1 MTVQRKAA
9 TRLSAGSAEVV
20 RRLGRSAA
28 GASIGAK
35 IAGGVVAW
43 KGGPVLLDAAH
54 QQPLIP
60 AAAAGAWLWAAWKL
74 GGPEPEAEQVD
85 QVDEEPEEDLDEPD
99 GPDEATE
106 LLADLHRMMPG
117 LDDRLHLAQIAER
130 LLGDQK
136 ATGRIR
142 ELCTEAGIPTTAVRV
157 KGRGSSTGIYA
168 RDLPPLPDPDRQPLS
183 GVVAAGQ
190 RHQQQ
195 HQQRTETGGGEG
207 FITLPDPDGPPNRTI
222 VHWTTSRS
230 MK

>member
-1 MTVQRKAA
+1 MTIQRRAA
-9 TRLSAGSAEVV
+9 ERLGKGSAEVA

-28 GASIGAK
+28 SASIGVK
-35 IAGGVVAW
+35 LAGGVAAW

-74 GGPEPEAEQVD
+74 GGPAPTVEEVEQDV
-85 QVDEEPEEDLDEPD
+85 EEPEEDLDEPD
-99 GPDEATE
+99 EAAE
-106 LLADLHRMMPG
+106 FLADLHRMMPG
-117 LDDRLHLAQIAER
+117 PDDRLHLAQIAER

-136 ATGRIR
+136 ATARVR
-142 ELCTEAGIPTTAVRV
+142 ELCTAAGIPTTAVRV
-157 KGRGSSTGIYA
+157 KRRGSSTGIYA
-168 RDLPPLPDPDRQPLS
+168 RDLPPLPDPSRQPLS

-195 HQQRTETGGGEG
+195 HQQRIETGGGEG

-222 VHWTTSRS
+222 VHWTKTGT
-230 MK
+230 